1 MSTALDRSASTR
13 SSQNSMSPWSRVI
26 RPILAS
32 RPQPPNSHAEM
43 STALST
49 FVTVLMTRSCAP
61 VRSFIAT
68 FSPAPCCSTRSPTY
82 DSNRPARSW
91 AKPGASGGEGDH
103 HQDWVLVGHLARGP
117 AIGKGNRAPTDGAG
131 GAGTGATQMMAAL
144 VGTFAA
150 SVARSTPHEGGRVCV
165 PAAGGLLQP
174 CHDLLG

>member
-1 MSTALDRSASTR
+1 MPSLGARDSRPTYPSTR
-13 SSQNSMSPWSRVI
+13 RFRAICRSRLC
-26 RPILAS
+26 RQKL
-32 RPQPPNSHAEM
+32 
-43 STALST
+43 
-49 FVTVLMTRSCAP
+49 
-61 VRSFIAT
+61 
-68 FSPAPCCSTRSPTY
+68 
-82 DSNRPARSW
+82 
-91 AKPGASGGEGDH
+91 
-103 HQDWVLVGHLARGP
+103 LVGHLARGP